1 MAKRKVRGGKE
12 AKERE
17 KREAK
22 EAKEK
27 AKREAKEA
35 KKKAKREAKEAKE
48 KLKAQ
53 KAKEREKRKAKEAK
67 EKAKREAQEAKEAK
81 EATKKAKKVKPAK
94 EKTKKAEPPKEK
106 PKKAAEGVE
115 LFQGMVTLNIMPPID
130 LTQLD
135 SFKGALLKVS
145 DLRVVVMSG
154 AVAEGS
160 RILISVEEPLP
171 LLDILKKIP
180 AVGGVVPKGSNI
192 EVSLKTS

>member
-1 MAKRKVRGGKE
+1 MAKQKVRGGKE

-35 KKKAKREAKEAKE
+35 K
-48 KLKAQ
+48 
-53 KAKEREKRKAKEAK
+53 
-67 EKAKREAQEAKEAK
+67 

-106 PKKAAEGVE
+106 LKKAAEGVE

-145 DLRVVVMSG
+145 DLRVVVVSG

-160 RILISVEEPLP
+160 RILVSVEEPLP